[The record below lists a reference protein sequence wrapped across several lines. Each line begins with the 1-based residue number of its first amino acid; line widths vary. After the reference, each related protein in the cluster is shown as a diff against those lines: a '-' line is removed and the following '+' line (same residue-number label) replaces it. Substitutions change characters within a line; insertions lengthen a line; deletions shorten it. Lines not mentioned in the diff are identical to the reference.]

1 MTGKFAI
8 VTVSSNDFALGSAVA
23 LSSFRHANRWFDG
36 DAVVIATDL
45 EDDRRALIEAA
56 APTHVRAPSAELTR
70 RIDALCEARPDIAPK
85 RLRFWSLESFALS
98 GYDKVLFLDS
108 DIVVTGDFG
117 ELFRRPEPFLV
128 APDNATLRGT
138 WRDRVSFAPVAA
150 DAPGGV
156 ASFNAGMMLI
166 GRELLEGRIS
176 RDLFD
181 LLDPAAWAG
190 VETAHTDQLVLNRR
204 LAEHATLVDL
214 CYNLPI
220 GHRTAGEQWE
230 GRPMEEVRMFHFNG
244 PRKPWKPAR
253 IAGRAIEDRI
263 VGYALGKWHR
273 AFERMI
279 AQTHLARLGVAA
291 R

>member
-1 MTGKFAI
+1 MNGKFAV
-8 VTVSSNDFALGSAVA
+8 VTVSSNDFALGTAVA

-36 DAVVIATDL
+36 DFVVLATEL
-45 EDDRRALIEAA
+45 EDDRRALIGAG
-56 APTHVRAPSAELTR
+56 APTHLRAPSAELTR
-70 RIDALCEARPDIAPK
+70 RVDALCEARPDIAPK
-85 RLRFWSLESFALS
+85 RLRFCSLESFALS

-117 ELFRRPEPFLV
+117 DLFGRPEPFLV
-128 APDNATLRGT
+128 APDHATLRGT
-138 WRDRVSFAPVAA
+138 WRDRASFAPVAA
-150 DAPGGV
+150 DDPGGV

-166 GRELLEGRIS
+166 GRELLDGRIS

-181 LLDPAAWAG
+181 LLDPNAWVG

-230 GRPMEEVRMFHFNG
+230 GRPMDEARMFHFNG
-244 PRKPWKPAR
+244 PRKPWTPAR
-253 IAGRAIEDRI
+253 IAGRAIEDPI
-263 VGYALGKWHR
+263 VGYGLAKWHR
-273 AFERMI
+273 AFDRMV
-279 AQTHLARLGVAA
+279 AEAHLARLADTA
-291 R
+291 K